1 MIFNRSI
8 EQLNVIAYSLSMP
21 GIPQSALHDVARRF
35 ALLGDPTR
43 LRILGVLHQHGSLTV
58 GEIAAAAD
66 VSVANASQH
75 LGRLAVGGVV
85 GRQRQGRSVAYRII
99 DETIEQLCTTVCS
112 SLAAARSSLA
122 LADGVEVHPAPR
134 AG

>member
-1 MIFNRSI
+1 LKAIT
-8 EQLNVIAYSLSMP
+8 YSLSMP
-21 GIPQSALHDVARRF
+21 GIPESALEDVARRF
-35 ALLGDPTR
+35 ALLGDPSR
-43 LRILGVLHQHGSLTV
+43 LRILRVLHQHGALAV
-58 GEIAAAAD
+58 GEIASAAG

-85 GRQRQGRSVAYRII
+85 GRQRQGRSVVYRIM

-112 SLAAARSSLA
+112 SLAATRLA
-122 LADGVEVHPAPR
+122 AAQAVGAEVHPAPR